1 MSTYRIQPN
10 VPRSPTVNTIAPY
23 YKAAAVAV
31 PFLGSVIAVMQDAS
45 PGGSNITG
53 AEWLGGIVLALVS
66 GGVVFGVPN
75 TDPTASHQSESTQ
88 PPPFSG

>member
-1 MSTYRIQPN
+1 MN
-10 VPRSPTVNTIAPY
+10 AIAPY
-23 YKAAAVAV
+23 YKAVAAITV
-31 PFLGSVIAVMQDAS
+31 PFLGSVIAAMQDAS

-75 TDPTASHQSESTQ
+75 TDPTATHQNESVQ
-88 PPPFSG
+88 PPQL